1 MVDRENN
8 TVHSGAIHVNGD
20 VAGET
25 NVLVNAL
32 NPDVLDN
39 KKDAVVPFLFAPN
52 DNEETSAVFNVSRV
66 IGSPYMWHAGK
77 NVRRNAGKRQR
88 LVPVADRYP

>member
-39 KKDAVVPFLFAPN
+39 KKDAVVPFLFAPQ
-52 DNEETSAVFNVSRV
+52 
-66 IGSPYMWHAGK
+66 
-77 NVRRNAGKRQR
+77 RQ
-88 LVPVADRYP
+88 